1 MYQLSNNIEKIIE
14 KIINVKDENSS
25 QYIEKY
31 NKNWVLS
38 FLEEGTAIKMIEKSF
53 QSYEVSNGVDIVDFI
68 TIFLTTIEHSEYE
81 TFYICISLIDLFKE
95 ICEYYQLINL
105 IKLSDVLNYLV
116 EVNHYLNDYW
126 Y

>member
-14 KIINVKDENSS
+14 KIINVKDENDN

-38 FLEEGTAIKMIEKSF
+38 FLEEGTAIKMIEKNF
-53 QSYEVSNGVDIVDFI
+53 QSYEVNNGVDIVDFI

-81 TFYICISLIDLFKE
+81 TLYICISLIDLFKE

-105 IKLSDVLNYLV
+105 IKHSDVLNYLV
-116 EVNHYLNDYW
+116 EVSYYTNDYW